1 MFLQHLL
8 NGVIIGGIYAMV
20 ALGYSMVYGVLQ
32 IVNWAHAD
40 VLMFGTFIGM
50 LLTTALHMPVLAMV
64 FLAASFT
71 ALLGMGVERLA
82 YRPIKS
88 SNRRM
93 AVLVSALGMSTFLQN
108 LAQLIFGT
116 GSKQFKAFDS
126 KSISIGT
133 FSITTMQILILAV
146 TAGML
151 IILYFLVYKTKMGI
165 AMRACSVS
173 IENAKLMGINTN
185 VIISSTFGLGAF
197 MAGVAGILVGNYYN
211 AVYPTMGYLLGMKA
225 FAAAILGGI
234 GSIPGAVLGGFT
246 IGIIESLGAAYIS
259 SSYRDAFAFL
269 VMIIILIIRPS
280 GILGAKHIDK
290 V

>member
-93 AVLVSALGMSTFLQN
+93 AVW
-108 LAQLIFGT
+108 
-116 GSKQFKAFDS
+116 
-126 KSISIGT
+126 
-133 FSITTMQILILAV
+133 
-146 TAGML
+146 
-151 IILYFLVYKTKMGI
+151 
-165 AMRACSVS
+165 
-173 IENAKLMGINTN
+173 
-185 VIISSTFGLGAF
+185 
-197 MAGVAGILVGNYYN
+197 
-211 AVYPTMGYLLGMKA
+211 
-225 FAAAILGGI
+225 
-234 GSIPGAVLGGFT
+234 
-246 IGIIESLGAAYIS
+246 
-259 SSYRDAFAFL
+259 
-269 VMIIILIIRPS
+269 
-280 GILGAKHIDK
+280 
-290 V
+290 